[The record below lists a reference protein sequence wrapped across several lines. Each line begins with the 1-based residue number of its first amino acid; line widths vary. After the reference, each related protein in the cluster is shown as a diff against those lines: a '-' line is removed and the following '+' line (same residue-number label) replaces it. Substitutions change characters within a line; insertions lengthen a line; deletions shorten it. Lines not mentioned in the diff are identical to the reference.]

1 MEDQGMSVDA
11 GWLADPGGAH
21 ELRYWDGSAWTD
33 HVSDQGVAGV
43 DSPAGPLSP
52 PPGADVPAPA
62 EATPGKGGW
71 KDKLKAAATTAAT
84 QGKQLADQAK
94 SAAGEQQAKRQEQ
107 LANDPNTIWFGA
119 SKSAATNAT
128 GVSKALYRIT
138 KDRVWIDT
146 GLLGVR
152 SEQVP
157 LWAVRDVDV
166 RQSVLQRGKD
176 IGDVVLHL
184 EDPTLGVDP
193 GNLMNMGGYQA
204 SEPGM
209 TSGTVTLDNIEEP
222 YKVRDLLMPLISEAR
237 SKKMIERQS
246 QYLHV
251 NPGSVVA
258 AGMAAT
264 PPPPAPAP
272 AASGPPVD
280 VADQLRKLAAL
291 REEGILSDEEFAVQ
305 KARLLSG

>member
-1 MEDQGMSVDA
+1 MSVQA
-11 GWLADPGGAH
+11 GWLADPGGGH

-33 HVSDQGVAGV
+33 HVSDQGVAAV
-43 DSPAGPLSP
+43 DPPAAPLAP
-52 PPGADVPAPA
+52 PPGADAPA
-62 EATPGKGGW
+62 TTAATAGKGGW
-71 KDKLKAAATTAAT
+71 KDKLKAAAATAAT

-94 SAAGEQQAKRQEQ
+94 TAAGEQQAKRHEQ
-107 LANDPNTIWFGA
+107 LANDPNTLWFGG

-128 GVSKALYRIT
+128 GVSKAMYRIT

-157 LWAVRDVDV
+157 LWAVRDIDV

-184 EDPTLGVDP
+184 EDPSLGVDS
-193 GNLMNMGGYQA
+193 GNLMHMGGYQA
-204 SEPGM
+204 SEPGR
-209 TSGTVTLDNIEEP
+209 TSGTVVLDNIEGP
-222 YKVRDLLMPLISEAR
+222 YQVRDLLMPLVSEAR
-237 SKKMIERQS
+237 SKKLVERQS

-251 NPGSVVA
+251 NPGMGVA
-258 AGMAAT
+258 AGMGGAPT
-264 PPPPAPAP
+264 PAPE
-272 AASGPPVD
+272 ASGPPVD

-291 REEGILSDEEFAVQ
+291 RDDGILSDEEFAAQ
-305 KARLLSG
+305 KARLLGG

>member
-1 MEDQGMSVDA
+1 MSLAA
-11 GWLADPGGAH
+11 GWLTDPGGTH
-21 ELRYWDGSAWTD
+21 ELRYWDGAAWTD

-43 DSPAGPLSP
+43 DPPTAPL
-52 PPGADVPAPA
+52 PAPA
-62 EATPGKGGW
+62 GAEAPVAAGGGW
-71 KDKLKAAATTAAT
+71 KGKLKAAAATAAT

-94 SAAGEQQAKRQEQ
+94 SAATEQQAKRTEQ
-107 LANDPNTIWFGA
+107 LANDPNTLWFGS
-119 SKSAATNAT
+119 SKGAATSAT
-128 GVSKALYRIT
+128 GVAKAMYRIT

-184 EDPTLGVDP
+184 EDPTLGVDS
-193 GNLMNMGGYQA
+193 GNLMQMGGYQS
-204 SEPGM
+204 SEPGQ
-209 TSGTVTLDNIEEP
+209 TSGTVILDNIEEP

-237 SKKMIERQS
+237 SKKVVERQS
-246 QYLHV
+246 SYMHI
-251 NPGSVVA
+251 NPGNVVA

-264 PPPPAPAP
+264 PAPQAASAPA
-272 AASGPPVD
+272 GVD

-291 REEGILSDEEFAVQ
+291 RDEGILSDEEFAAQ
-305 KARLLSG
+305 KARLLGG

>member
-1 MEDQGMSVDA
+1 MSVAA

-33 HVSDQGVAGV
+33 HVSDQGVAAV
-43 DSPAGPLSP
+43 DPPAGPLP
-52 PPGADVPAPA
+52 PPAGAESPAPA
-62 EATPGKGGW
+62 TGGGRGGW

-94 SAAGEQQAKRQEQ
+94 TAAGEQQAKRQEQ
-107 LANDPNTIWFGA
+107 LANDPSTLWFGS
-119 SKSAATNAT
+119 SKSAATSAT
-128 GVSKALYRIT
+128 GVSKAHYRIT

-157 LWAVRDVDV
+157 LWAVRDIDV

-184 EDPTLGVDP
+184 EDPALGVDS
-193 GNLMNMGGYQA
+193 GNMLHMGGYQP
-204 SEPGM
+204 SEAGR
-209 TSGTVTLDNIEEP
+209 TSGTVILDNIEEP
-222 YKVRDLLMPLISEAR
+222 YKVRDLLMPLVSEAR
-237 SKKMIERQS
+237 SKKLIERQS
-246 QYLHV
+246 QYLHM
-251 NPGSVVA
+251 NPASVVG
-258 AGMAAT
+258 AGMAAA
-264 PPPPAPAP
+264 PPPEAP
-272 AASGPPVD
+272 ASGPPVD

-291 REEGILSDEEFAVQ
+291 RDEGILSDEEFAAQ
-305 KARLLSG
+305 KSRLLGG